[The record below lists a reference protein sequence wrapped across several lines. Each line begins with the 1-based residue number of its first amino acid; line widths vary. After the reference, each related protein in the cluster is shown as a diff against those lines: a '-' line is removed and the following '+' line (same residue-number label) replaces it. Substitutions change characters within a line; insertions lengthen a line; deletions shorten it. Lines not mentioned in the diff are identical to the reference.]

1 MVYDML
7 GQVVYE
13 SELEYSNP
21 GSYDIQFNGQNL
33 SSGTYIV
40 VIANS
45 FDKAVKKITLLK

>member
-45 FDKAVKKITLLK
+45 FDRLQKK